1 MDSNPEIYLSYSYA
15 YKTSKADNNALTI
28 LL

>member
-1 MDSNPEIYLSYSYA
+1 MDSKSGLYLSYSYA
-15 YKTSKADNNALTI
+15 YKASKADNNALTI